1 MGKIIIAIMIVLAI
15 SLPIACM
22 TLITDSYGF
31 SFVSKAQAEEKS
43 SAIFKPKYPSGV
55 IYGFIEGCYIAFEDA
70 QYKSGELWPT
80 DLKEICGCMMDGLR
94 EAVPVQEFIRDW
106 AGNLTPEQESMA
118 NMFGMICTE
127 QIIKERLQNLKD
139 PA

>member
-22 TLITDSYGF
+22 TLITDSYGK
-31 SFVSKAQAEEKS
+31 VHAEESKT
-43 SAIFKPKYPSGV
+43 IFEPKYPSGV
-55 IYGFIEGCYIAFEDA
+55 IYGFIDGCYLAFEEA

-94 EAVPVQEFIRDW
+94 EAVPVQEFIKDW
-106 AGNLTPEQESMA
+106 GKNLTPEQESIA
-118 NMFGMICTE
+118 NMFGIICTE
-127 QIIKERLQNLKD
+127 QVIKERLHNTKD
-139 PA
+139 PV